1 MCTILTYQVK
11 LIHSSVERVAMGRCV
26 SHDADDDD
34 EMTSSEIDE
43 KQDENATL
51 TMCSFS
57 SFYTASH
64 ICCVAAIYFHASS
77 SSMQVVR
84 HECLIKPTEISSMQL
99 LYVNKT
105 ACWKHQKVF
114 YEFSNRTSMTLV
126 KTLQKFVLLIDFP
139 SCDDDVDKIFNGNYS
154 NTHVELTE

>member
-64 ICCVAAIYFHASS
+64 ICCVAAIYFYASS

-99 LYVNKT
+99 LYVNKLEASKSFLRVFQSNVND
-105 ACWKHQKVF
+105 ACKNSSEICSPHR
-114 YEFSNRTSMTLV
+114 FSQL
-126 KTLQKFVLLIDFP
+126 
-139 SCDDDVDKIFNGNYS
+139 
-154 NTHVELTE
+154 